1 MNKQKKSALSILAAC
16 LALGIG
22 SAQAQSVTVD
32 YGTVTEVKPIDM
44 AKVGDDKSKLAMGGG
59 GLLGGVVGYTFGKG
73 STAGKKRRDIILGT
87 ATGALLGKKATKG
100 AGKAYNYKVELNSGD
115 SVSISTE
122 QGRIDVGDC
131 VSVERGD
138 SANIRRVSQTH
149 CSDKEMEAS
158 EEQISDAKECMAAK
172 SAIAEAAETDEALDA
187 AVENARKKC
196 ED

>member
-1 MNKQKKSALSILAAC
+1 VKIDKISVKTVLAAC
-16 LALGIG
+16 LVFGIG
-22 SAQAQSVTVD
+22 NVQAGSLKVD
-32 YGTVTEVKPIDM
+32 YGVVTGVEPIDM

-59 GLLGGVVGYTFGKG
+59 GLLGGVIGYTFGKG
-73 STAGKKRRDIILGT
+73 STAGKKRRGIILGT
-87 ATGALLGKKATKG
+87 ATGALLGKEATKG